1 MSPTPRKLPP
11 IYRAILFDLDGTLTD
26 PAEGITRSIQY
37 ALERLG
43 YSAPSAPDLYS
54 WIGPSLRESF
64 AHYLHTDDPHKVAQA
79 ITFYRDRFARVGL
92 FENVVYPGIPA
103 LLADLQRLGC
113 RLFLATSK
121 PQVYARRIL
130 EHFDLATCFAV
141 IGGATLDGRLHT
153 KADVIASLLPQLR
166 ADERAA
172 IVMVGD
178 REQDIVGAHMH
189 GIPAIAVSYGYGSVA
204 ELVACAPDC
213 VVCSVAELRTILVG
227 GAASADYWYDT

>member
-1 MSPTPRKLPP
+1 MSPTQRKLSP

-37 ALERLG
+37 ALEHLG
-43 YSAPSAPDLYS
+43 YPAPPAPDLYS

-64 AHYLHTDDPHKVAQA
+64 AHYLHTDDRQKVEQA
-79 ITFYRDRFARVGL
+79 MMFYRERFARVGL

-103 LLADLQRLGC
+103 LLADLQRAGC
-113 RLFLATSK
+113 RLLLATSK
-121 PQVYARRIL
+121 PQIYARRIL
-130 EHFDLATCFAV
+130 EHFELATCFAV

-153 KADVIASLLPQLR
+153 KADVIATLLPQLR

-172 IVMVGD
+172 MVMVGD
-178 REQDIVGAHMH
+178 REQDIVGARIH
-189 GIPAIAVSYGYGSVA
+189 GIPAIAVSYGYGSMA

-213 VVCSVAELRTILVG
+213 VVGSVTELRTVLVG
-227 GAASADYWYDT
+227 GAAGDDYWYDT